1 MTKDNIL
8 FATCG
13 FLLGLILGGVMVGPK
28 IVEWRRGPDP
38 VAATASPA
46 AAQAPTD
53 PGGAATMA
61 MVREKIDRLK
71 ARIAENPKDTAAL
84 TELGNLYMD
93 AAMYSQALGYY
104 EQSVAVR
111 RDPAILMDLGIC
123 YRETGAPEK
132 ALATFREV
140 TRLSPESWQS
150 QFNEAIVLAD
160 MQRIDEARRIVARLE
175 REHPGDAN
183 LLRFKK
189 SLSASR

>member
-13 FLLGLILGGVMVGPK
+13 LLLGLILGGVMIGPK
-28 IVEWRRGPDP
+28 IAEWRRGPDP
-38 VAATASPA
+38 VAAPASPA
-46 AAQAPTD
+46 GPQVPTD
-53 PGGAATMA
+53 PAGAATMT

-93 AAMYSQALGYY
+93 ATKYSQALGYY

-111 RDPAILMDLGIC
+111 RDPAVLMDLGIC
-123 YRETGAPEK
+123 YRETGTPEK
-132 ALATFREV
+132 ALATFREL
-140 TRLSPESWQS
+140 TRISPQSWQS

-160 MQRIDEARRIVARLE
+160 TQRLDEARGIVARLK

-183 LLRFKK
+183 LLRFEQ